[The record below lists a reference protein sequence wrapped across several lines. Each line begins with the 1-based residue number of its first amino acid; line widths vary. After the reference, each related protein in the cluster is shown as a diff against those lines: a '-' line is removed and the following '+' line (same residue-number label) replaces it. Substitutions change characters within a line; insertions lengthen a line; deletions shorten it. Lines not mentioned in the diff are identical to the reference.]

1 MTHTIIIKD
10 ETALGTVLKE
20 SELNFST
27 TSVTIAEIIEA
38 RVTAEVAAYNQKLPA
53 VFNGLVQPTLAEK
66 VLNGFKLKKRQL
78 IDAEKQTY
86 IALDAF
92 QKNGFFVLVDDL
104 QVETLEQKVEIQ
116 LNTTV
121 SFIKLTPLVGG

>member
-1 MTHTIIIKD
+1 MNTIIIKD
-10 ETALGTVLKE
+10 ETALGTVLNE
-20 SELNFST
+20 TQLNFST
-27 TSVTIAEIIEA
+27 TSVTIAEIIKA
-38 RVTAEVAAYNQKLPA
+38 RVTAEVTIYNQKLPA

-104 QVETLEQKVEIQ
+104 QAESLEQKVEIRP
-116 LNTTV
+116 NTTV

>member
-1 MTHTIIIKD
+1 MNTIIIKD
-10 ETALGTVLKE
+10 ATALGTVLNE
-20 SELNFST
+20 TQLNFST
-27 TSVTIAEIIEA
+27 TSVTIAEIIKA
-38 RVTAEVAAYNQKLPA
+38 RVTAEVTIYNQKLPA

-104 QVETLEQKVEIQ
+104 QAESLEQKVEIRP
-116 LNTTV
+116 NTTV